1 MTLQHPGYF
10 LVGLLLFCSAVGLP
24 LPASIG
30 LLLAGAAV
38 AHHAL
43 NPVTVALTAIGAAFL
58 GDSVLF
64 FAGRY
69 SGWWLLATICRLSA
83 NPETCFFRSADYFYR
98 RGAKA
103 LLFAKFLPGLGVL
116 AAPLAG
122 SLKMRYSRFARLDI
136 VNAASYCTVWLMAG
150 IFLNRFVTQIEVA
163 VVTAGHLLVI
173 VIALLMV
180 VYAGFITV
188 ASISARRYRLLE
200 RVSAEVV
207 ASRMAEGNLDHLVI
221 IADVRSHGY
230 YDPGM
235 LRIKNSIRLEPNRL
249 STEFAALREFMQPE
263 CEIFVYCSCARE
275 STSARVAH
283 ELAQQD
289 CKVKIIQ
296 GGLRAWVKGGFPVE
310 PVPPADVEHLPCFD

>member
-1 MTLQHPGYF
+1 MIPQHPGYY
-10 LVGLLLFCSAVGLP
+10 LVGLLLFCTAVGLP

-38 AHHAL
+38 AHHIM
-43 NPVTVALTAIGAAFL
+43 NPAAVALTAIGAAFL
-58 GDSVLF
+58 GDTVLF

-98 RGAKA
+98 RGARV
-103 LLFAKFLPGLGVL
+103 LLFAKFLPGLGSL

-122 SLKMRYSRFARLDI
+122 SLKMRYSRFARLDLF
-136 VNAASYCTVWLMAG
+136 NATAYCMVWLTAG
-150 IFLNRFVTQIEVA
+150 VLLHRFVTQIEVA
-163 VVTAGHLLVI
+163 VVTAGHLLAI
-173 VIALLMV
+173 VIGLLLAI
-180 VYAGFITV
+180 YAGFIIA
-188 ASISARRYRLLE
+188 ASVSARRYRLLE
-200 RVSAEVV
+200 RVSVEDV
-207 ASRMAEGNLDHLVI
+207 ARRMEECDLDRLVI

-235 LRIKNSIRLEPNRL
+235 QRIKNSIRLEPNRL
-249 STEFAALREFMQPE
+249 TIEFAALREFMQPE

-283 ELAQQD
+283 QLAQQD

-296 GGLRAWVKGGFPVE
+296 GGLRAWVKGGYPVE
-310 PVPPADVEHLPCFD
+310 PVPPGDVEHLPCFD